1 MRFLLRLS
9 LIQKENILPLN
20 YQYELSSSLYHIF
33 NNGNT
38 DFAKWL
44 HTTGFNKNNK
54 PFRLFTFSNLLITD
68 YKIFDDRIKI
78 FSDEVKLI
86 VSLYPFEIVEPFVT
100 GLFINNTIDLGD
112 KKSKV
117 KFMINNIE
125 KLPDIEFSS
134 EMNFNCLSPIHI
146 AWHNPRTNR
155 IDFLHPDHR
164 LYKELFFKNL
174 VNKFNT
180 YQYYRNLP
188 EENFDISSYKLD
200 ILSEPRKKGINIK
213 VNTKEQTHIIGYSY
227 KFKIFCQKE
236 LIRIGYYAGFGKA
249 NAQGFGCCGIIE

>member
-112 KKSKV
+112 K
-117 KFMINNIE
+117 NQ
-125 KLPDIEFSS
+125 
-134 EMNFNCLSPIHI
+134 
-146 AWHNPRTNR
+146 R
-155 IDFLHPDHR
+155 
-164 LYKELFFKNL
+164 
-174 VNKFNT
+174 
-180 YQYYRNLP
+180 
-188 EENFDISSYKLD
+188 
-200 ILSEPRKKGINIK
+200 
-213 VNTKEQTHIIGYSY
+213 
-227 KFKIFCQKE
+227 
-236 LIRIGYYAGFGKA
+236 
-249 NAQGFGCCGIIE
+249 